1 MRSFCRDLTLT
12 EFLRG
17 WVFTGFPWLQF
28 GYTKIDSPFYGSHDL
43 WCHGDDILYR
53 LGKCGHFNFVF
64 SPRKTMNLVG
74 VNALLLL
81 VVGGLSAY
89 AGKVN
94 FVQPKEDKGHTVT
107 LAQGNIEQNLN
118 GILNIFMPR

>member
-1 MRSFCRDLTLT
+1 MGVYRFSLVTI
-12 EFLRG
+12 
-17 WVFTGFPWLQF
+17 WLYPNRQSIF
-28 GYTKIDSPFYGSHDL
+28 RYRADF

-53 LGKCGHFNFVF
+53 LGKCGHFLILFF
-64 SPRKTMNLVG
+64 SLSKKQWNLVS

-94 FVQPKEDKGHTVT
+94 FVQPKEGKGLTVT
-107 LAQGNIEQNLN
+107 LAT
-118 GILNIFMPR
+118 RD